1 MKAFEVPQ
9 RSEKIRGYVHF
20 YPWSRIGPDKGFNKI
35 EKKKFVILSVIILY
49 FVRKKTN

>member
-35 EKKKFVILSVIILY
+35 EKKKICHAVCNYIVF
-49 FVRKKTN
+49 FEKKD